1 MSAFPVRARACSA
14 GPPASNPL
22 CLRASVA
29 ILDHRGSGSAGE
41 RVPVWVREMTPRH
54 GAQRTPI
61 RKIASVISV
70 PLWLRTLIVIAAA
83 QTVLSAHSGPPFP
96 ILSDQIAGAYRI
108 SIWADPDATD
118 DGSAAG
124 QFWVML
130 QPARPGAGPAIPA
143 DTRIEVQIRPLDRP
157 GAAQS
162 GRAAPV
168 NADPA
173 RQFVALLMDHE
184 GPFGVRVTVD
194 GPLGAA
200 DAQASTDATYDLR
213 PRPILL
219 VLFVLPFVLVGFVW
233 GKLLIRRR
241 MQRPGGR

>member
-1 MSAFPVRARACSA
+1 MTCVATINHEVTKATKQSPV
-14 GPPASNPL
+14 G
-22 CLRASVA
+22 
-29 ILDHRGSGSAGE
+29 
-41 RVPVWVREMTPRH
+41 W
-54 GAQRTPI
+54 
-61 RKIASVISV
+61 
-70 PLWLRTLIVIAAA
+70 LWTCVLVLAAA
-83 QTVLSAHSGPPFP
+83 QVVMHAHSGPPFP

-130 QPARPGAGPAIPA
+130 QPARADAGPAIPA
-143 DTRIEVQIRPLDRP
+143 GTRVEVAIRPLDRP
-157 GAAQS
+157 GGAQS
-162 GRAAPV
+162 GGAAPV

-200 DAQASTDATYDLR
+200 DVQASTDATYDLR

-219 VLFVLPFVLVGFVW
+219 ILFVLPFLLVGFVW

>member
-1 MSAFPVRARACSA
+1 
-14 GPPASNPL
+14 
-22 CLRASVA
+22 
-29 ILDHRGSGSAGE
+29 
-41 RVPVWVREMTPRH
+41 
-54 GAQRTPI
+54 
-61 RKIASVISV
+61 
-70 PLWLRTLIVIAAA
+70 LIVIAAA
-83 QTVLSAHSGPPFP
+83 QAVVHAHSGPPFP

-130 QPARPGAGPAIPA
+130 QPVRPDAGPAIPPG
-143 DTRIEVQIRPLDRP
+143 TRVEVVIRPLDRP
-157 GAAQS
+157 GAVLS

-194 GPLGAA
+194 GPLGTA

-219 VLFVLPFVLVGFVW
+219 ILFVLPFVLVGVVW

>member
-1 MSAFPVRARACSA
+1 MSDFNFSPATFP
-14 GPPASNPL
+14 
-22 CLRASVA
+22 
-29 ILDHRGSGSAGE
+29 
-41 RVPVWVREMTPRH
+41 
-54 GAQRTPI
+54 
-61 RKIASVISV
+61 
-70 PLWLRTLIVIAAA
+70 LRTFFLVIAVSQAVA
-83 QTVLSAHSGPPFP
+83 SAHSGPPFP
-96 ILSDQIAGAYRI
+96 ILSERVAGPYRI

-118 DGSAAG
+118 DRSAAG

-130 QPARPGAGPAIPA
+130 QPARSDTAPAIPA
-143 DTRIEVQIRPLDRP
+143 GTRVEVAINPLDRP
-157 GAAQS
+157 GAEQA

-168 NADPA
+168 NADAA

-200 DAQASTDATYDLR
+200 AVEASTDATYDLR

-219 VLFVLPFVLVGFVW
+219 ALFVLPFLLVGFVW
-233 GKLLIRRR
+233 GKLLVRRR

>member
-1 MSAFPVRARACSA
+1 MS
-14 GPPASNPL
+14 
-22 CLRASVA
+22 
-29 ILDHRGSGSAGE
+29 E
-41 RVPVWVREMTPRH
+41 H
-54 GAQRTPI
+54 GAI
-61 RKIASVISV
+61 V
-70 PLWLRTLIVIAAA
+70 PLWLRTLIVIAAVQA
-83 QTVLSAHSGPPFP
+83 TLHAHSGPPFP

-130 QPARPGAGPAIPA
+130 QPARADMAAIPA
-143 DTRIEVQIRPLDRP
+143 DTRVEVAIRPLDRP
-157 GAAQS
+157 AAAQS
-162 GRAAPV
+162 GRAGPV

-200 DAQASTDATYDLR
+200 DVQASTDATYDLR
-213 PRPILL
+213 PRPMLL
-219 VLFVLPFVLVGFVW
+219 ALFILPFVLVGVVW